1 MAHGGGQVRDHIAE
15 AGDRVRAGN
24 RATASRLDAAFSNAI
39 EVPECLLDRVL
50 VFARR
55 GIVPEACSSWFLP
68 RLVGISQ
75 AAEWCYTG
83 KVFPASEAHTG
94 GLVRSVHAADDLLP
108 AARAIAAEI
117 AENSA
122 PVSVALTRQMLWRM
136 LGADHPMEAHKVD
149 SRGILER
156 GRSADAAEGVTSFL
170 EKRPPRFPV
179 RVSDGLPD
187 IFPSHET
194 RTFS

>member
-1 MAHGGGQVRDHIAE
+1 MNITKSLLAAALAAGGAFVGTQPLFRVVKGIARE
-15 AGDRVRAGN
+15 AVQQA
-24 RATASRLDAAFSNAI
+24 
-39 EVPECLLDRVL
+39 VLL
-50 VFARR
+50 A
-55 GIVPEACSSWFLP
+55 
-68 RLVGISQ
+68 LVGISQ

-117 AENSA
+117 AENTA

-194 RTFS
+194 RKFS